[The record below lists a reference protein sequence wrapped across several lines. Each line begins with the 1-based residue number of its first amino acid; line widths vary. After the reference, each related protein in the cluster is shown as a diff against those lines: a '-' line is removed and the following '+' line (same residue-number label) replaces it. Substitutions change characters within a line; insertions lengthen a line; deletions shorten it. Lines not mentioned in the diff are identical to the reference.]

1 MLSDPQLGDIKLF
14 NIMVI
19 RSEIL
24 YLRRNLEFEVIK
36 DYKIALATL
45 EDLIKS

>member
-1 MLSDPQLGDIKLF
+1 MLADPQLDSVKRF

-24 YLRRNLEFEVIK
+24 YLRRSLEFEVIK